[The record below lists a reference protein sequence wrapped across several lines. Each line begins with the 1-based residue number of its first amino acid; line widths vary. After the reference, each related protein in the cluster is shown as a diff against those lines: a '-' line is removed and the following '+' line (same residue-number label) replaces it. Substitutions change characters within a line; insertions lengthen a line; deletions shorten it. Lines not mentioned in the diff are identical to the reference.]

1 MKNNILK
8 SVELIESNKVN
19 QLIDNLNLYL
29 KIQEPIKF
37 FIYPPDQLLF

>member
-19 QLIDNLNLYL
+19 QLIENLNLYL
-29 KIQEPIKF
+29 KTHN
-37 FIYPPDQLLF
+37 